1 MSIFY
6 DMFELPDEDLSEA
19 GITSSVATKAYEAP
33 GDPPL
38 PDDGGAEPPLPD
50 EPTGETEPPMPDTYD
65 ADLDAANQQIED
77 AGSAAAGDEPPL
89 PDEDTEEPLP
99 EGEELPEEEISDEE
113 LLDNGAEEP
122 LPEEET
128 PIEDPNVEYQKKL
141 RIHRNCKR
149 LLAIVKNSRDSFEQ
163 KFSSKITGKQYIGYH
178 KIINAFDDLYEITT
192 RVLTNEFATGDY
204 KTLIRHYVSLVKV
217 YDIIT
222 KMTENFVDLYI
233 KENDETNA

>member
-6 DMFELPDEDLSEA
+6 DMFELADEDLSEA
-19 GITSSVATKAYEAP
+19 RINSSVVTKAYEAP
-33 GDPPL
+33 EDPPL
-38 PDDGGAEPPLPD
+38 PDDDGSEPPSPD
-50 EPTGETEPPMPDTYD
+50 EPTNETDPPTPDTYD

-77 AGSAAAGDEPPL
+77 AGSAAVGDEPPS
-89 PDEDTEEPLP
+89 PDEDME
-99 EGEELPEEEISDEE
+99 D
-113 LLDNGAEEP
+113 P
-122 LPEEET
+122 LPEEDEIPEEELLEDGVEET
-128 PIEDPNVEYQKKL
+128 IPEEEVPTEDPNIEYQKKL

-178 KIINAFDDLYEITT
+178 KIINAFDDLYEITM
-192 RVLTNEFATGDY
+192 RVLTDEFAAGDY

>member
-1 MSIFY
+1 MSIFF
-6 DMFELPDEDLSEA
+6 DMFELPDEDLIEA
-19 GITSSVATKAYEAP
+19 GVKSTASTKAFEAP

-38 PDDGGAEPPLPD
+38 PDDVG
-50 EPTGETEPPMPDTYD
+50 TEPPMPSDEPTDAEPPVPDNYD

-77 AGSAAAGDEPPL
+77 AGTAAVGDEPPL
-89 PDEDTEEPLP
+89 PEDEEAAPLP
-99 EGEELPEEEISDEE
+99 EDEEITEEEVPDEE
-113 LLDNGAEEP
+113 LLEEEEP

-128 PIEDPNVEYQKKL
+128 PMEDPNVEYKKKL

-192 RVLTNEFATGDY
+192 GVLTNEFATGDY